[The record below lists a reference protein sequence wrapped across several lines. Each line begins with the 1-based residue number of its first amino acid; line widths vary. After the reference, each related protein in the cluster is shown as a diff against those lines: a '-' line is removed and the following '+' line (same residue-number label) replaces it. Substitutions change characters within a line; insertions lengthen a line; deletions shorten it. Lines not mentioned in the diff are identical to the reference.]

1 MQNFP
6 AKMQKSEIENLDGKE
21 EDIHFLCYQYLYHL
35 INCKRDTTVDDW
47 EYMQFLQYQ
56 NIYGVIDDRK
66 NTKENI
72 TTDYVKNDTK
82 FIHQKEEYK
91 RFSDTENVR
100 RNEKV
105 KSITVTLEDDDK
117 IEIETIATFLVYK
130 KPLEN

>member
-6 AKMQKSEIENLDGKE
+6 AKMQKSEIENFDGKE

-66 NTKENI
+66 NTKENL
-72 TTDYVKNDTK
+72 TTDYMKNDTK
-82 FIHQKEEYK
+82 FLHQKDEYK

>member
-1 MQNFP
+1 
-6 AKMQKSEIENLDGKE
+6 
-21 EDIHFLCYQYLYHL
+21 
-35 INCKRDTTVDDW
+35 
-47 EYMQFLQYQ
+47 MQFLQYQ
-56 NIYGVIDDRK
+56 DIYSVIDDRK

-82 FIHQKEEYK
+82 YRHQKEEYK

-105 KSITVTLEDDDK
+105 KSISITLENDDK

>member
-6 AKMQKSEIENLDGKE
+6 AKMQKSKTENLDGKE
-21 EDIHFLCYQYLYHL
+21 KDLHFLCYQYLYHL

-105 KSITVTLEDDDK
+105 KSITVTLEDNDK

>member
-1 MQNFP
+1 
-6 AKMQKSEIENLDGKE
+6 MQKSETENLDCKK

-47 EYMQFLQYQ
+47 ESMQFLQYQ

-72 TTDYVKNDTK
+72 TKDYVKNDTK
-82 FIHQKEEYK
+82 YRHQKEEYK

>member
-1 MQNFP
+1 
-6 AKMQKSEIENLDGKE
+6 
-21 EDIHFLCYQYLYHL
+21 
-35 INCKRDTTVDDW
+35 
-47 EYMQFLQYQ
+47 MQFLQYQ

-105 KSITVTLEDDDK
+105 KSISITLENDDK